1 MSTDSAGKSSG
12 VGGANR
18 PVNLDLTQFSFP
30 FAAIASITHRIT
42 GVILFFALGFLLYW
56 LDQATASPEG
66 FAEVAGSGLFKLL
79 VWLIMCAVA
88 YHFFA
93 GIKHLLLDFHI
104 ADTIEGGE
112 LASKVSVGLAAVT
125 AVLLGIWIW

>member
-1 MSTDSAGKSSG
+1 MSTDRSAG
-12 VGGANR
+12 GADHR

-42 GVILFFALGFLLYW
+42 GVILFGAIAFLLSW
-56 LDQATASPEG
+56 FDEATSSPEG
-66 FAEVAGSGLFKLL
+66 FEAVASSGGVKFL
-79 VWLIMCAVA
+79 VWLILCAVA

-112 LASKVSVGLAAVT
+112 LASKVAVGLAAAT
-125 AVLLGIWIW
+125 SLLLGIWIW